1 MEPKSSHP
9 AAQWLDAATNRIRFK
24 PDRAAVRAELDAHL
38 EDKIQ
43 DLRRIFPNLSAWEA
57 TQQALAGMG
66 DPEEIGRELA
76 KLHKPWL
83 GYLWRL
89 SQVVLAL
96 ALICLGGLAALGLW
110 GRLTDTPAPASGLE
124 YDRAVSFSGPD
135 ALSAGFYTLQAEG
148 ELRYDA
154 GRDTGMLYVT
164 WHAFSPLFWE
174 EPAAGVDWW
183 GEDSLGNF
191 YPSDTQNRFG
201 VRGSNSF
208 QWVCPLSWERSGL
221 GWTGENWVEAVPVDA
236 QWVRLTLDLE
246 EQPITIL
253 LEREEAGP

>member
-76 KLHKPWL
+76 RLHKPWL

-110 GRLTDTPAPASGLE
+110 GYLTDTPEG
-124 YDRAVSFSGPD
+124 RSGP
-135 ALSAGFYTLQAEG
+135 L
-148 ELRYDA
+148 
-154 GRDTGMLYVT
+154 
-164 WHAFSPLFWE
+164 
-174 EPAAGVDWW
+174 GV
-183 GEDSLGNF
+183 
-191 YPSDTQNRFG
+191 PHRHPRPCVRFG
-201 VRGSNSF
+201 V
-208 QWVCPLSWERSGL
+208 
-221 GWTGENWVEAVPVDA
+221 
-236 QWVRLTLDLE
+236 
-246 EQPITIL
+246 
-253 LEREEAGP
+253 